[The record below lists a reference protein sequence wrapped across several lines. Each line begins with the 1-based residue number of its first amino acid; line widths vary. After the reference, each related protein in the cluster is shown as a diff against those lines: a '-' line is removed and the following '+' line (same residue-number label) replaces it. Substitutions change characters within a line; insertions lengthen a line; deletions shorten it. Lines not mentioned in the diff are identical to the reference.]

1 MTTLE
6 KINEKLEALNA
17 KRAELLKEIQ
27 KDFPDILKP
36 IFEGSD
42 KIQSFGWSQY
52 TPYFNDGD
60 ECVFSSNVDYP
71 FVNDEYVEDVD
82 FLNKGVH
89 EKITEENVEEHKRFN
104 STEYGYKWY
113 ADRPIGETG
122 YFKNPNFD
130 EQAYKTVEEFKNAL
144 SGIPDDFLRDLFG
157 DHCKVTVNRNGSI
170 NIEEYYHN

>member
-82 FLNKGVH
+82 FLNKGVY

-104 STEYGYKWY
+104 STEGQS
-113 ADRPIGETG
+113 T
-122 YFKNPNFD
+122 D
-130 EQAYKTVEEFKNAL
+130 EKFNDAT
-144 SGIPDDFLRDLFG
+144 SGSAKR
-157 DHCKVTVNRNGSI
+157 S
-170 NIEEYYHN
+170 